1 MCYGYAIKAF
11 ISNMYDDNI
20 LVGGGVFQRPV
31 LYGDFPIQSICTQ
44 APNPKTHFERGVNF
58 PTEIKIYPTENLPH
72 DGEIYPRRNAIISMG
87 AS

>member
-31 LYGDFPIQSICTQ
+31 LYGDFPIQSIGLDDPLSGTGQ
-44 APNPKTHFERGVNF
+44 SYIIAPANIGYFNIVCS
-58 PTEIKIYPTENLPH
+58 YV
-72 DGEIYPRRNAIISMG
+72 
-87 AS
+87 